1 MKLVCHGCGVEA
13 PATDPF
19 RCANAGDDVD
29 HLIERHL
36 DGEGFETTESDNPFL
51 RFGPRMFARSL
62 APEIYDE
69 VVAELD
75 DRITEVDGVGF
86 RVTPLR
92 HCDGVGAW
100 VKDETGNVSGSHKA
114 RHLMGLMV
122 YLEVTRRAGI
132 LDRRDQPLA
141 ISSCGNAAL
150 AAAVVAAAARWPL
163 QVYVPTWADGPV
175 IDRLSELGAIVNRC
189 ARIEGQTGDP
199 CTLAFRA
206 AVADGAIPFSCQGS
220 DAGLAV
226 EGGVTL
232 GYELVEQ
239 LGDTA
244 LDHLVIQ
251 VGGGAL
257 ASAVN
262 QAFVEADALGA
273 IAKLP
278 KLHAVQT
285 EGAAPL
291 ARAYERLVADGGD
304 VDAAAKQRSR
314 YMWPWESEP
323 HSLAHGI
330 LDDETYDWLAIVRG
344 LLASGGRPVV
354 VGEDRVEE
362 ALRLGASAT
371 GIEVSAT
378 GTAGLAGLLELR
390 AQGHIEPGES
400 AAVLFTGVKR

>member
-1 MKLVCHGCGVEA
+1 
-13 PATDPF
+13 
-19 RCANAGDDVD
+19 
-29 HLIERHL
+29 
-36 DGEGFETTESDNPFL
+36 
-51 RFGPRMFARSL
+51 
-62 APEIYDE
+62 
-69 VVAELD
+69 
-75 DRITEVDGVGF
+75 
-86 RVTPLR
+86 
-92 HCDGVGAW
+92 
-100 VKDETGNVSGSHKA
+100 
-114 RHLMGLMV
+114 
-122 YLEVTRRAGI
+122 
-132 LDRRDQPLA
+132 
-141 ISSCGNAAL
+141 
-150 AAAVVAAAARWPL
+150 
-163 QVYVPTWADGPV
+163 VPTWADGPV